1 MAEYRRRCEA
11 GVTLEDGR
19 DVALANA
26 RTFDRA
32 AGRDQLG
39 GSTYAQA
46 RRKSAVGAPGARL
59 PSTKSSMKPETCNHA
74 PAAVSGRSSEPTK
87 LLLPDMSTS
96 VAPTSRIP
104 VRTRMQGRLGRDP
117 RGLVFANTAPTV
129 PNSHLGTR
137 TNGEPSPGALVTATT
152 RSPSRAAR
160 GIAFIYSPMPE
171 RTRGL
176 PRLRA
181 SAYGLV
187 RGPDA
192 GPLKTPMRAQGLI
205 QPVGPAP

>member
-117 RGLVFANTAPTV
+117 RDLVFANLG
-129 PNSHLGTR
+129 HLPQADSV
-137 TNGEPSPGALVTATT
+137 EV
-152 RSPSRAAR
+152 
-160 GIAFIYSPMPE
+160 
-171 RTRGL
+171 
-176 PRLRA
+176 RA
-181 SAYGLV
+181 SAPALPAG
-187 RGPDA
+187 RDHT
-192 GPLKTPMRAQGLI
+192 GPLPSGGRRASSTCPQSRRSGHA
-205 QPVGPAP
+205 GSARR